1 MKKDCN
7 LQLNILMAKQIN
19 GQPLVSVIMNCYNGE
34 AYLKESI
41 ESLLS
46 QTYKNWELIFWDNQ
60 SNDKSAEIFRKFNDK
75 RFKYYYAN
83 KHTVLYEA
91 RNEAIKKSSGEFIAF
106 LDTDDL
112 WEKNKL
118 ELQIPLFNDSKVGV
132 VYGNV
137 LIINEKLK
145 TKKIFMRGK
154 MPRGFILDDLLKN
167 YCASLLTLVVRKSF
181 LNIQAA
187 FDSSFNIMGDF
198 DLMIRMSSKYKF
210 ECVEK
215 PIASWRSHWKNE
227 SFLKKNSQIQ
237 ELKIWREKMKDYTS
251 IFNNK
256 NFLKIDEKII
266 TLEVVSLILDNDRKG
281 ARLQLKRMPFS
292 LRKVKYLISLLLP
305 NNFVRKFIF

>member
-1 MKKDCN
+1 MN
-7 LQLNILMAKQIN
+7 NQNN
-19 GQPLVSVIMNCYNGE
+19 TQPLVSVIMNCYNGE
-34 AYLKESI
+34 KFLHESI
-41 ESLLS
+41 KSVLS
-46 QTYKNWELIFWDNQ
+46 QTYQHWELIFWDN
-60 SNDKSAEIFRKFNDK
+60 KSEDGSAKIFKSYSDK
-75 RFKYYYAN
+75 RFKYHLASE
-83 KHTVLYEA
+83 HTLLSEA
-91 RNEAIKKSSGEFIAF
+91 RNEAVKRSSGEFIAF
-106 LDTDDL
+106 LDTDDF
-112 WEKNKL
+112 WERDKL
-118 ELQIPLFNDSKVGV
+118 KLQIPLFKDPEVGV
-132 VYGNV
+132 VYGNLFIV
-137 LIINEKLK
+137 NEKSNM
-145 TKKIFMRGK
+145 KKIFLKGK
-154 MPRGFILDDLLKN
+154 KPRGFILGDLLKN
-167 YCASLLTLVVRKSF
+167 YCTLLATLVIRKSF
-181 LNIQAA
+181 LDNYQPA
-187 FDSSFNIMGDF
+187 FNSSYHIAGDF
-198 DLMIRMSSKYKF
+198 DLMIRMSAKYKF

>member
-1 MKKDCN
+1 MT
-7 LQLNILMAKQIN
+7 KQIN

>member
-1 MKKDCN
+1 
-7 LQLNILMAKQIN
+7 
-19 GQPLVSVIMNCYNGE
+19 
-34 AYLKESI
+34 
-41 ESLLS
+41 
-46 QTYKNWELIFWDNQ
+46 
-60 SNDKSAEIFRKFNDK
+60 
-75 RFKYYYAN
+75 
-83 KHTVLYEA
+83 
-91 RNEAIKKSSGEFIAF
+91 
-106 LDTDDL
+106 
-112 WEKNKL
+112 
-118 ELQIPLFNDSKVGV
+118 
-132 VYGNV
+132 
-137 LIINEKLK
+137 
-145 TKKIFMRGK
+145 
-154 MPRGFILDDLLKN
+154 
-167 YCASLLTLVVRKSF
+167 
-181 LNIQAA
+181 
-187 FDSSFNIMGDF
+187 MGDF

>member
-7 LQLNILMAKQIN
+7 LQLNILMTKQIN

-60 SNDKSAEIFRKFNDK
+60 SKDKSAEIFRKFNDK

-83 KHTVLYEA
+83 KHTVLYKA

>member
-1 MKKDCN
+1 MT
-7 LQLNILMAKQIN
+7 KQIN

-60 SNDKSAEIFRKFNDK
+60 SKDQSAEIFRKFNDK

-118 ELQIPLFNDSKVGV
+118 ELQIPLFNDLKVGV

-145 TKKIFMRGK
+145 TKKIFMKGK

-227 SFLKKNSQIQ
+227 SFLKKNNQIQ

>member
-7 LQLNILMAKQIN
+7 LQLNILMTKQIN

-60 SNDKSAEIFRKFNDK
+60 SKDKSAEIFRKFNDK

-145 TKKIFMRGK
+145 TKKIFMKGK

>member
-1 MKKDCN
+1 MT
-7 LQLNILMAKQIN
+7 KQIN

-145 TKKIFMRGK
+145 TKKIFMKGK

>member
-7 LQLNILMAKQIN
+7 LQLNILMTKQIN

-145 TKKIFMRGK
+145 TKKIFMKGK